1 VYVAAEEEAPPAP
14 RVVPQRAPRDDGWS
28 DRERVPEERMDA
40 RAEPVPRPSG
50 NRARMRFK
58 VTPGDAAVYVD
69 DKYLGA
75 GEDLAANPRGVV
87 TDPGTHTITVAR
99 PGYKTKTVDIT
110 VRIGAPVD
118 VVMELEK

>member
-1 VYVAAEEEAPPAP
+1 MYVAAEEETPPAP
-14 RVVPQRAPRDDGWS
+14 RVVPQRAPRDNGWS

-40 RAEPVPRPSG
+40 RPEPLPRTAS

-58 VTPGDAAVYVD
+58 VTPEDAAVYID

-99 PGYKTKTVDIT
+99 PGYKTKAVNIT
-110 VRIGAPVD
+110 VRVGAPVD
-118 VVMELEK
+118 VVVELEK